1 MSISSV
7 FKSKLLEI
15 SSSEHYLTKTCVS
28 YDSYVDELDEVISRL
43 TPILSVSE
51 ISKLLDKKLQLETE
65 SFNEKQYIQ
74 AACELA
80 TMNEYIGRTDIQFYY
95 EKKITPPKDVDFA
108 LCYEG
113 KSINVEVKCPS
124 YVNKLDSSCA
134 DVIITSL
141 DRAPTKNDSDL
152 INQDLQN
159 RLAKSG
165 VSSKV
170 EKSME
175 NNLWTFLTSTHEKV
189 KNAKLQDVNVLV
201 VCCDSALD
209 MQAWRQYLLG
219 FKGVFTEH
227 SFVPHSV
234 FDRVDYVLLTNLY
247 NRHHRFYEAD
257 LINNHWTLSS
267 AFNLLYP
274 NKFSERNSTLI
285 INGKQ
290 DYLFLSQV
298 FNNYSEEFEDYLRD
312 NKDIPNDNEK
322 HETKQFLGVAWF
334 SDKYR
339 DKGIYHFR
347 ESKGI

>member
-1 MSISSV
+1 MNSQ
-7 FKSKLLEI
+7 FRDKLLTIE
-15 SSSEHYLTKTCVS
+15 SSDHYLRQPS
-28 YDSYVDELDEVISRL
+28 PNYDAYIDGLEG
-43 TPILSVSE
+43 ILNKLSSLLGVG
-51 ISKLLDKKLQLETE
+51 KFRDLLDKKLQLDTE

-80 TMNEYIGRTDIQFYY
+80 TMNEYIGRADIQFYY

-113 KSINVEVKCPS
+113 KNINVEVKCPS
-124 YVNKLDSSCA
+124 YVNKLDSSGE

-189 KNAKLQDVNVLV
+189 KDAKLQDVNVLV

-209 MQAWRQYLLG
+209 MQAWRRYLLG

-227 SFVPHSV
+227 SFVPHSE

-257 LINNHWTLSS
+257 LINNHWALSS

-274 NKFSERNSTLI
+274 NKFSKRNSTLI

-290 DYLFLSQV
+290 DYLFLSQL

-322 HETKQFLGVAWF
+322 HEAKQILGVAWF

-347 ESKGI
+347 EPKGI

>member
-1 MSISSV
+1 VSRQ
-7 FKSKLLEI
+7 FRDKLLTIE
-15 SSSEHYLTKTCVS
+15 SSDHYLRQPYPN
-28 YDSYVDELDEVISRL
+28 YDSYIDGLED
-43 TPILSVSE
+43 ILNKLSPLLGVG
-51 ISKLLDKKLQLETE
+51 KFRDLLDKKLQLETE

-124 YVNKLDSSCA
+124 YVNKLDSSSA

-152 INQDLQN
+152 INLDLQN

-175 NNLWTFLTSTHEKV
+175 NNLRTFLTSTNEKV
-189 KNAKLQDVNVLV
+189 QNAKPQDVNVLV

-219 FKGVFTEH
+219 FKGVFTES
-227 SFVPHSV
+227 SFVPHRE

-247 NRHHRFYEAD
+247 NRHHRFYETD

-274 NKFSERNSTLI
+274 NKFSKRNSTVI

-290 DYLFLSQV
+290 DYLLLSQV
-298 FNNYSEEFEDYLRD
+298 FNNYTEEFEDYLRD

-339 DKGIYHFR
+339 DKGVYHFR